1 VDERV
6 RARTLGVELGLLPT
20 GPLNALT
27 DVAGVRVGHTT
38 LLEDRV
44 DASGREVA
52 VRTGVTVVLPGE
64 LDPYLE
70 RPAASAFVLNGAG
83 ELGGLAQI
91 LEWGCLETPIGL
103 TNTFG
108 VPVVAD
114 ALVDWTLDRHPGVGR
129 GLDVVIPAVG
139 ECDDS
144 WLNDIVG
151 RHVRPEHVR
160 AALDSATGGP
170 VALGAVGA
178 GTGMVTY
185 GLKGGIG
192 SSSRRVEDRRG
203 GFTVGVLVQTNF
215 GILGD
220 LRFGGLPVGRRL
232 VEALG
237 HEGALRRHHGSVII
251 VLATDAPMNAH
262 QLQRL
267 CRRAALGIAR
277 TGAFAAH
284 ASGEIVLGFSTTHR
298 SPRLESGPVRSSLVV
313 TDAALDDLF
322 RAAIE
327 ATEEAILDS
336 LCAATTIVGRD
347 GHRAEALPLD
357 TLRACLAR

>member
-1 VDERV
+1 VDERS
-6 RARTLGVELGLLPT
+6 RARALGVELGLLPP

-38 LLEDRV
+38 LLEDQV
-44 DASGREVA
+44 DPTGRPVS
-52 VRTGVTVVLPGE
+52 VRTGVTVVLPGD

-103 TNTFG
+103 TNTFA

-114 ALVDWTLDRHPGVGR
+114 ALVDWTLERHPGVGR

-160 AALDSATGGP
+160 SALDAACGGP
-170 VALGAVGA
+170 VELGTVGA

-192 SSSRRVEDRRG
+192 SSSRRIEARRG

-215 GILGD
+215 GTLAD
-220 LRFGGLPVGRRL
+220 LRFGGAPVGQRL

-237 HEGALRRHHGSVII
+237 TEGAVRRHHGSVIV

-277 TGAFAAH
+277 TGAYAAH

-298 SPRLESGPVRSSLVV
+298 SPRLESAPVRASLVV
-313 TDAALDDLF
+313 TDVVLDDLF

-336 LCAATTIVGRD
+336 LCAATTVVGRD
-347 GHRAEALPLD
+347 GHRAEALPID